1 MGDWVMMRRI
11 DRWWSNLIL
20 SKIGRSEGSFSRTV
34 RTLHIGTV
42 KVVRTGSF
50 HSEGAS
56 KCK

>member
-1 MGDWVMMRRI
+1 MGDWVMMRRR

-20 SKIGRSEGSFSRTV
+20 TKIDCSEGSFPRTV

-42 KVVRTGSF
+42 KVVRTESF
-50 HSEGAS
+50 HFEGAS